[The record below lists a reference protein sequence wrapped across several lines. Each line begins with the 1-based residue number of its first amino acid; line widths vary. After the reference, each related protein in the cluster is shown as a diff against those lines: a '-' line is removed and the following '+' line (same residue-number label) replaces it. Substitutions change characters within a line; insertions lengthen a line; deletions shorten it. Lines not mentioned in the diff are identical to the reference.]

1 MALESQKGV
10 IQKTPA
16 VFEIQQ
22 QSPSTS
28 TLEGTA
34 QTMYVQQAGR
44 NRGRGNS
51 RSRGGR
57 GQSGP
62 AHRWRC
68 QSAAI
73 APANTNPRGPVP
85 YQNGQHIAADKWAY
99 CRKKGHWQNEC
110 CKRLNESGC
119 LIKIFAVNQHEDQFG
134 DPCQEQAKYAHNTQL
149 NIAPPTFYDVHTP
162 RGPPP
167 GYPFPATKGVFL

>member
-1 MALESQKGV
+1 
-10 IQKTPA
+10 
-16 VFEIQQ
+16 
-22 QSPSTS
+22 
-28 TLEGTA
+28 
-34 QTMYVQQAGR
+34 MYVQQAGR
-44 NRGRGNS
+44 NRGWET
-51 RSRGGR
+51 
-57 GQSGP
+57 P
-62 AHRWRC
+62 E
-68 QSAAI
+68 AAEVEASPDQHI
-73 APANTNPRGPVP
+73 AEGARAPLLPPQTRGPVP